1 VKIVFVVVLVLV
13 REEKRSATTRSRT
26 ATYFILLMPRGQHLC
41 HQQQPQAAFAL

>member
-13 REEKRSATTRSRT
+13 CEEKPSATTRTRT
-26 ATYFILLMPRGQHLC
+26 TTYFIPLMPRGQRLY